1 MPSVVRKAMPAVLSR
16 AAYQFAQ
23 RKKPGKKYGLGRY
36 ISELLVAEEAR
47 ELARDELA
55 RQRPATRH
63 EGDSSGCQ
71 VEP

>member
-1 MPSVVRKAMPAVLSR
+1 MPVTTLCLSER
-16 AAYQFAQ
+16 AYQFAQ

-47 ELARDELA
+47 ELAREELA
-55 RQRPATRH
+55 RQRPTTRQ
-63 EGDSSGCQ
+63 EWDNSGCQ